1 MKQTGNM
8 LAGFAKRLKILDK
21 EFRSLYKA
29 SDYHLEHWENREKWD
44 VVKSYRMQHSER
56 KNRETARQERYR
68 KQIVNIDQS
77 VSALRQA
84 QENNMAKLAQALARK
99 ETARSARESI
109 AFRQELEKQFPGIR
123 AEKYT
128 GKQLDGDLFYLAA
141 NCTQLYRAGKK
152 KDAAKALAKLDAL
165 YAREMKEAEETIQS
179 LRTTYFAYLSG
190 VAEGME
196 ERKQQLLQEE
206 KAALERQWNTQ
217 GISSDEAERIGEIH
231 RDRGWI
237 VENVRRKREERF
249 NRITDAFLGQY
260 PPPELRELCS
270 RAYGEEPSWKYG
282 TPPAEM
288 PECAFLGMLE
298 YPLDS
303 LDLSDDTQN
312 FLRKHYPFLFRE
324 DSLWLP
330 WAPELGDN
338 IGFRFHYWQES
349 QDLAAIS
356 AREAAL
362 RMCLISPAGMAKF
375 ILTDPEQL
383 GESFSSLAALDP
395 GGKLWGSLRS
405 DPDDIERAL
414 RELAKHITDVNQ
426 RCLRGEFANLA
437 EYNRSGAGIPEKF
450 RVLVL
455 MDYPMGLT
463 ERSLE
468 LLEQILRSGPK
479 CGVLPFVFVNGS
491 LMLKCS
497 EARRK
502 RALELIGDMPMLR
515 MDASG
520 GDVTLDGAKTPGGKI
535 LYHSAPLPEREQLRM
550 VLDARRQDD

>member
-84 QENNMAKLAQALARK
+84 KENDVAKLAQALARK

-196 ERKQQLLQEE
+196 KRKQQLLQEE

-217 GISSDEAERIGEIH
+217 GISSDEAERIVEIH
-231 RDRGWI
+231 RDRGWT

-270 RAYGEEPSWKYG
+270 RA
-282 TPPAEM
+282 
-288 PECAFLGMLE
+288 
-298 YPLDS
+298 
-303 LDLSDDTQN
+303 
-312 FLRKHYPFLFRE
+312 
-324 DSLWLP
+324 
-330 WAPELGDN
+330 
-338 IGFRFHYWQES
+338 
-349 QDLAAIS
+349 
-356 AREAAL
+356 
-362 RMCLISPAGMAKF
+362 
-375 ILTDPEQL
+375 
-383 GESFSSLAALDP
+383 
-395 GGKLWGSLRS
+395 
-405 DPDDIERAL
+405 
-414 RELAKHITDVNQ
+414 
-426 RCLRGEFANLA
+426 
-437 EYNRSGAGIPEKF
+437 
-450 RVLVL
+450 
-455 MDYPMGLT
+455 
-463 ERSLE
+463 
-468 LLEQILRSGPK
+468 
-479 CGVLPFVFVNGS
+479 
-491 LMLKCS
+491 
-497 EARRK
+497 
-502 RALELIGDMPMLR
+502 
-515 MDASG
+515 
-520 GDVTLDGAKTPGGKI
+520 
-535 LYHSAPLPEREQLRM
+535 
-550 VLDARRQDD
+550 